1 MYAPARFTILCID
14 TCFDIVERV
23 GNQSIRRVG
32 KLSTI
37 DSRFVMSDT
46 IDLSIHY
53 FNLSFN
59 LRTTLRHFL

>member
-1 MYAPARFTILCID
+1 
-14 TCFDIVERV
+14 
-23 GNQSIRRVG
+23 VG